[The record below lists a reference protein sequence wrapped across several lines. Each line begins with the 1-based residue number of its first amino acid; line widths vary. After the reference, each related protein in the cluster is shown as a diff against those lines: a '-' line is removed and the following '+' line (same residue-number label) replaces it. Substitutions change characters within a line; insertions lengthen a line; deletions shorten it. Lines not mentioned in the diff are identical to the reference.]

1 MIDTFFFII
10 NNKGNL
16 EKVYFKAQLKNVEHV
31 DYLSILGNL
40 FTNMTRSC
48 DEYTYKSSIDI
59 RKIYKY
65 KINELKLFFK
75 EQIEFISYCDSKNN
89 LENTLTELFNKS
101 KIFFLKS
108 KFESTNIEKFNKY
121 RGIMDPNDFIDKI
134 DKSIETIQNLLID
147 IQTKYHS
154 ITKEDYEVLRH
165 KNNVL
170 LNPKLNNF
178 DSIVNTIKKRDNVS
192 LVLFD
197 LDIELSNLLINFYNL
212 KFNKITEIPILNSI
226 DVVNKL
232 VYNLLNIQGTVDN
245 SKSLL

>member
-16 EKVYFKAQLKNVEHV
+16 DKVYFKAHIKNLEHV
-31 DYLSILGNL
+31 DYMSVLGNL
-40 FTNMTRSC
+40 FNNMTRSC
-48 DEYTYKSSIDI
+48 DKSTYKSSIDI

-65 KINELKLFFK
+65 KINELKIFFK
-75 EQIEFISYCDSKNN
+75 EQIEFSSYCESKNN
-89 LENTLTELFNKS
+89 LENTFNELFNES

-108 KFESTNIEKFNKY
+108 KYESTDIDEFNKY
-121 RGIMDPNDFIDKI
+121 RCIMGPNDFIEKI
-134 DKSIETIQNLLID
+134 DKSIETIQNLLLD
-147 IQTKYHS
+147 IQTKYNS
-154 ITKEDYEVLRH
+154 ITKEDFDVLRH

-178 DSIVNTIKKRDNVS
+178 DSIINTIRKRDNVS
-192 LVLFD
+192 LFLFD

-226 DVVNKL
+226 DVVNNL
-232 VYNLLNIQGTVDN
+232 FYNLLNIQGTLDN